1 MSDLMS
7 GSKGSD
13 VKALQKAMNG
23 LGTLGVKLKE
33 DGVFGERTEAALKKW
48 QKLQGEKSTGRIAKS
63 ALKAVRQSG
72 GKVPVMTVRD
82 YAPRITKNVD
92 SVRNNGAEVASQAEE
107 LDEARKRL
115 RKRIDDSHAIEKK
128 MTKAS
133 AQNKAYLADWL
144 GDAKKI
150 AAMQT
155 RFEAVA
161 QSDPAGAAKL
171 VKEIEA
177 LDAQAERTIAKM
189 RANVDL
195 LRAEWHKLQ
204 PILEAAA

>member
-1 MSDLMS
+1 M
-7 GSKGSD
+7 
-13 VKALQKAMNG
+13 KALQKAMNG
-23 LGTLGVKLKE
+23 HSALGLKLKE

-48 QKLQGEKSTGRIAKS
+48 QKLQGQKPTGRIAKS

-107 LDEARKRL
+107 LDDARKRL

-128 MTKAS
+128 MAKAS

-155 RFEAVA
+155 RFETMA

-177 LDAQAERTIAKM
+177 LDAQAERTIARM

-195 LRAEWHKLQ
+195 LRAEWQKLQ
-204 PILEAAA
+204 PIMKAAA